1 MNVIEALDSR
11 RTVRQYDPS
20 YKIPREQLEK
30 IVDVTLKSPTAMNV
44 QDIDLLIVSNQNK
57 LNEISETL
65 MNNLPKPFHDNFA
78 ARREQLGVSNV
89 VTCDASSVIFLI
101 TNDRSDPMF
110 TQIDAGIVSMA
121 IMAAAREYQLDT
133 MCLGILIYGDKS
145 KIEDVLQVPKGSLA
159 MAVAIGKARPE
170 HKEGD
175 KKIICKATYVD

>member
-78 ARREQLGVSNV
+78 AHREQPGVSNV